1 MICIIQGEVWQLDK
15 KFIYKMI
22 DDALIPYISGVD
34 GWEIRDEDYEIMY
47 DRIIERKT
55 QANANE
61 LYELVEDV
69 VYEYITSDAN
79 V

>member
-1 MICIIQGEVWQLDK
+1 MDK